1 MKKMLLMIFLTV
13 MIGCSAERDE
23 NNTAISTEEYPDQE
37 TWDTNLLITKDGM
50 RIGYLKAAHVK
61 KYSSRKMTYFEDGLQ
76 VDFYNSTGEH
86 TSVLNSDGGWIH
98 DVKQDM
104 YAYGNVVVV
113 SDSGATLYTDTL
125 QWDNKLQK
133 IISNIPVKITTKDDT
148 LFGDSFI
155 SDPGLSNYELI
166 NSRGSSSKKIMVE

>member
-1 MKKMLLMIFLTV
+1 MKEFLILILTILMIS
-13 MIGCSAERDE
+13 CSAERDE
-23 NNTAISTEEYPDQE
+23 DNTAISTQEYPDQE
-37 TWDTNLLITKDGM
+37 TWNTNLLITKDGM
-50 RIGYLKAAHVK
+50 RIGYLKATHVK
-61 KYSSRKMTYFEDGLQ
+61 KYSARKMTYFEDGLQ
-76 VDFYNSTGEH
+76 VDFYNSNGEH

-104 YAYGNVVVV
+104 YAYGNVVVI

-133 IISNIPVKITTKDDT
+133 IISNIPVKITTEDDT
-148 LFGDSFI
+148 LYGDSFI

-166 NSRGSSSKKIMVE
+166 NSRGSSSKKIVVE